1 MPSPI
6 GYIQRHQRS
15 KQAPVVIGNAMV
27 EQPVRQHEILKRGLF
42 PEQIQRQRQRPAG
55 CAGRWLCAI
64 LAGV

>member
-1 MPSPI
+1 
-6 GYIQRHQRS
+6 
-15 KQAPVVIGNAMV
+15 MV